1 MVGAERKFTIGRDLR
16 CDVVLADDSV
26 SRRHA
31 ELLVFPDGMLF
42 FTDCASSL
50 GSTLIRDGAE
60 RPLRQEVLMPDDR
73 LRLGEL
79 ELSAADL
86 LSLAR
91 DSGARGSD
99 LPGAAARPPS
109 DSEGERWARG
119 TVLVRCDC
127 GHIKPKDAPCPHCK
141 Q

>member
-1 MVGAERKFTIGRDLR
+1 MVGEELKFTVGRDAR
-16 CDVVLADDSV
+16 CDVVLADDSI

-50 GSTLIRDGAE
+50 GSVLIRDGVE
-60 RPLRQEVLMPDDR
+60 RPVHQDVLMPDDR

-86 LSLAR
+86 LALVR
-91 DSGARGSD
+91 DSGARGRG
-99 LPGAAARPPS
+99 LPASAARPPD
-109 DSEGERWARG
+109 DSGGERWARG
-119 TVLVRCDC
+119 TLLVRCDC
-127 GHIKPKDAPCPHCK
+127 RQVKPKDAPCPHCK
-141 Q
+141 R